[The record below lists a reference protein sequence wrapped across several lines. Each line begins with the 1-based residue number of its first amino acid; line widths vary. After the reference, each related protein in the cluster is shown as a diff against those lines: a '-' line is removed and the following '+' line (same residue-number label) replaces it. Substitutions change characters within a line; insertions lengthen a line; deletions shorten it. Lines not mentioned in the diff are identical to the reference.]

1 MIGIL
6 FWLLDYSSATWVS
19 GLVMAL
25 AFGGMC
31 ALFQLLFHQRS
42 YLVLCRG
49 LGLIKLP
56 VVPEK
61 LKELLTA
68 INYFHRVSLKFLA
81 YLVLVSLL
89 VHFLGTVIYY
99 LLAISLG
106 IDISFLT
113 MGWIRS
119 VVTLVLMVPISISGL
134 GVREGLLLW
143 FLEPYRTTGGD
154 TLALSFLVFS
164 VTVLFVGVLG
174 GFLEGR
180 NLLRSN

>member
-1 MIGIL
+1 
-6 FWLLDYSSATWVS
+6 
-19 GLVMAL
+19 
-25 AFGGMC
+25 
-31 ALFQLLFHQRS
+31 
-42 YLVLCRG
+42 
-49 LGLIKLP
+49 
-56 VVPEK
+56 
-61 LKELLTA
+61 
-68 INYFHRVSLKFLA
+68 
-81 YLVLVSLL
+81 
-89 VHFLGTVIYY
+89 LGTVIYY